1 MNQLSGVKKKDELI
15 FIQKTLKK
23 ITNQDLDI
31 EYIEKNYLKILFKCL
46 KLLNIFNFLFVLIF
60 LNFR

>member
-1 MNQLSGVKKKDELI
+1 MNQLSGVRKKDELI

-31 EYIEKNYLKILFKCL
+31 KYIEKNYLKILFKL
-46 KLLNIFNFLFVLIF
+46 KFKKKLW
-60 LNFR
+60 

>member
-31 EYIEKNYLKILFKCL
+31 EYIKKNYLNILEKKL
-46 KLLNIFNFLFVLIF
+46 QTKLLLPGE
-60 LNFR
+60 

>member
-23 ITNQDLDI
+23 ITGEVSSFDEI
-31 EYIEKNYLKILFKCL
+31 KSKI
-46 KLLNIFNFLFVLIF
+46 NN
-60 LNFR
+60 